1 MLCKKPYWKQK
12 AHRILKLGTAIL
24 DNEILT
30 VQPYNHRT
38 TKIEKKTAQIHHG
51 GVQIAQI
58 KAAKEIEILNFLLVA
73 FLRIAKPP
81 GAFSWPS

>member
-1 MLCKKPYWKQK
+1 MKSLLSSLTTIGPPK
-12 AHRILKLGTAIL
+12 LK
-24 DNEILT
+24 
-30 VQPYNHRT
+30 
-38 TKIEKKTAQIHHG
+38 KKTAQIHHG